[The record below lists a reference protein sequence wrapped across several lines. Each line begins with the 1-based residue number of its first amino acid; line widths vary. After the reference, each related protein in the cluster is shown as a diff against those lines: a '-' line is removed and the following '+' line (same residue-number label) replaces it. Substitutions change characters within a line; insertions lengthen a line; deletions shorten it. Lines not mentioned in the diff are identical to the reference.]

1 MSHRSILTTLC
12 RQARATVEV
21 SNAQT
26 SARSARVLHT
36 TPWAGKEDL
45 GDREQEDMPAA
56 GIATSGPG
64 TGSSNIGDAGQR
76 EAKDGKLSGEKS
88 KEDVKTKPF
97 FDVDEGGKGTQ
108 VGPSGDNE
116 TFKSMGRDTKPKGDT
131 MGIGDKKGDDMRP
144 GPGTK

>member
-1 MSHRSILTTLC
+1 
-12 RQARATVEV
+12 
-21 SNAQT
+21 
-26 SARSARVLHT
+26 
-36 TPWAGKEDL
+36 
-45 GDREQEDMPAA
+45 MPAA

-76 EAKDGKLSGEKS
+76 EAKDGKLSGEES

-116 TFKSMGRDTKPKGDT
+116 TFKTMGRDTKPKGDT
-131 MGIGDKKGDDMRP
+131 LGIGDKKGDDMRP